1 MWPLFSTPS
10 IARFLPVTI
19 RQSNGRNYQQI
30 CYALNHGHRIVF
42 IFCATNTEI
51 KPVTAMCKL
60 RYQSLA
66 ARWNR
71 FPHCSTHYRW
81 SSTCGAEIMSVYMVT
96 EGTTGFQKRSLI
108 PDWDQLTGMNMCVL
122 IVTSNFLDNI
132 ANRKLVFYLEHW
144 LILRAMLPNVLN
156 IVWFWQLTIANI
168 SLSRRKYH
176 REMSFSVTY
185 SELSLVDHISGYD
198 IHFIFSNILTFNNSD
213 CEPYI

>member
-144 LILRAMLPNVLN
+144 LWLFWEQCCQMSWILCDFDN
-156 IVWFWQLTIANI
+156 WQLRISHSPVENI
-168 SLSRRKYH
+168 IGKC
-176 REMSFSVTY
+176 
-185 SELSLVDHISGYD
+185 LSL
-198 IHFIFSNILTFNNSD
+198 
-213 CEPYI
+213 